1 MRTKKTE
8 IGSRPKG
15 AIISV
20 QYSATSKRFKHLS
33 FPARTLGCP
42 QPCDCDARM
51 VSDQISAIK
60 TLLDFHHRF
69 NKNITAPG
77 PGTCRYDKKAVIAP
91 APTLTAHLK
100 STLKKSADSA
110 FPFDA
115 ARKKID

>member
-1 MRTKKTE
+1 MRKKNE

-33 FPARTLGCP
+33 FPARTLG
-42 QPCDCDARM
+42 CDARM